1 MLRRS
6 YIYEGEVWGAMG
18 DTAGVAWNDSRGG
31 GDINNGDGGQ
41 GLLSW
46 LIISGMFIE
55 PCRLGTVVT
64 ARDSDTGE

>member
-1 MLRRS
+1 
-6 YIYEGEVWGAMG
+6 MG

-41 GLLSW
+41 GSLSW